1 MTYQLKFGFVL
12 IVLCSVLNACTSLPK
27 KAVKPTVELVS
38 VIPLNISL
46 SDQKLRFELNITNP
60 NDFELPVEAVDFIAR
75 FNNTNIASGK
85 SKQSTRIPA
94 NGSGLLILDVT
105 AGIDRLA
112 STLQTLLLG
121 EQLDLQYELSGSVQ
135 IENWS
140 TAVPFNVTGELDPKA
155 LES

>member
-1 MTYQLKFGFVL
+1 MTYQLKFGIVL

-27 KAVKPTVELVS
+27 RAAKPTVELVS

-46 SDQKLRFELNITNP
+46 SEQKLRFELNITNP

-75 FNNTNIASGK
+75 FNNTDIASGK
-85 SKQSTRIPA
+85 SKQSTRIPP

-140 TAVPFNVTGELDPKA
+140 TAVPFNVTGELDPEA